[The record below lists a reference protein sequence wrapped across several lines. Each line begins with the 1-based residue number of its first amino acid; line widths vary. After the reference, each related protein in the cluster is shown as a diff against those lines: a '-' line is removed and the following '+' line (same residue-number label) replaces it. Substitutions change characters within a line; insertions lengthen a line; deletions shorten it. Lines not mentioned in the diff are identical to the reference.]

1 MLKMERRICRRCL
14 LQQEIPE
21 DIAEYLD
28 RLIALIPEK
37 ERAEDSV
44 REERVKIC
52 SSCEKRAD
60 AVCMACG
67 CYIELRIVAAAQN
80 CPYHKW

>member
-1 MLKMERRICRRCL
+1 MKRRICRRCL
-14 LQQEIPE
+14 LEQEIPE

-28 RLIALIPEK
+28 RLFALIPEE

-52 SSCEKRAD
+52 SSCEKRVD

-67 CYIELRIVAAAQN
+67 CYIELRTAAAAQY